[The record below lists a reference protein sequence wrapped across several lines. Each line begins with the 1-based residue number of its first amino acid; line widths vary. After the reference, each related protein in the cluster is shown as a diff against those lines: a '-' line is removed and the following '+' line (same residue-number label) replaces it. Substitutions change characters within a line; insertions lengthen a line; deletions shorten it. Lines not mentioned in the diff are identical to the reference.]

1 MGSYYA
7 EHILGRP
14 EPRVGLLN
22 IGSEESKGTDLQRET
37 YALLKKAGEEGRI
50 HFTGNVEAREAVL
63 GAVDVIVSDGYA
75 GNIFLKT
82 LEGTAMFLSGEM
94 KGMFKKN
101 ILTKLSAVMVSG
113 GIRDFKKLMDSREV
127 GGTPLIGISKPVIK
141 AHGSSDG
148 YAIKNA
154 IAQAAKFASSGIIES
169 ITANVEY
176 MRLPTGAKAT
186 EE

>member
-1 MGSYYA
+1 
-7 EHILGRP
+7 
-14 EPRVGLLN
+14 
-22 IGSEESKGTDLQRET
+22 
-37 YALLKKAGEEGRI
+37 
-50 HFTGNVEAREAVL
+50 
-63 GAVDVIVSDGYA
+63 
-75 GNIFLKT
+75 
-82 LEGTAMFLSGEM
+82 
-94 KGMFKKN
+94 MFKKN
-101 ILTKLSAVMVSG
+101 PVSKVAAVLVSG
-113 GIRDFKKLMDSREV
+113 GLRDIKKMLDSREI
-127 GGTPLIGISKPVIK
+127 GGTALLGISRPVIK